1 PKDVIEKA
9 LLATREAAAS
19 NALFGVAALVGALMV
34 QSLSKQQTRRAR
46 EIERSGPPV
55 AAAWGVAPPGWPG
68 QQPAGWGPSPGH
80 LAPWGPP
87 APIPGGGAGPAP
99 GQDRVPP
106 PPAPGPRM

>member
-1 PKDVIEKA
+1 AFIVQVLPIIHLWDLELFPSDVPLPPKDVIEKA

-19 NALFGVAALVGALMV
+19 NALFAVAALVGALMV

-87 APIPGGGAGPAP
+87 A
-99 GQDRVPP
+99 
-106 PPAPGPRM
+106 